1 MARAKRPSD
10 ERYNERRRLKRAAD
24 RASREGRY
32 EDAIRFR
39 EQVAAS
45 YVKQK
50 PYLQFNIPAQLNAA
64 VSNARTSSVEDLPA
78 TSNINA
84 IASAPKQ
91 PRQPRPKRLS
101 DELYNSR
108 RRLRRQAEKLE
119 REAKQA
125 KSERER
131 KLTEG
136 YAQFLRT
143 QAEKTKGTKLTAQ
156 QRMAEIERLG
166 TVRKASKDVTYG
178 RFKIARRNAI
188 FMQQLNAAGTEGA
201 TSSISERKKSVFWAA
216 TKGLWPKGSNVPR
229 NQRYDLIASH
239 FYNDNTTDAQE
250 FRQWL
255 IDEKGTDPSDT
266 YGDLQLIFEYLTE
279 ELNDP
284 AVYELPDL
292 PYGAAMDVIKT
303 AM

>member
-10 ERYNERRRLKRAAD
+10 DLYNARRRARRQAERLEKQ
-24 RASREGRY
+24 GRNL
-32 EDAIRFR
+32 E
-39 EQVAAS
+39 AAS
-45 YVKQK
+45 LRETVAGSYGKAATV
-50 PYLQFNIPAQLNAA
+50 NIAQLNAA
-64 VSNARTSSVEDLPA
+64 VSNARTSSVVDLPA
-78 TSNINA
+78 PSTINA
-84 IASAPKQ
+84 TASAPKQ
-91 PRQPRPKRLS
+91 PRKPRPKRPS
-101 DELYNSR
+101 DELYNAR
-108 RRLRRQAEKLE
+108 RRLRRQAERLE

-136 YAQFLRT
+136 YAQFLRQ
-143 QAEKTKGTKLTAQ
+143 QAEKTKGHKLSAQ
-156 QRMAEIERLG
+156 ERMSEIERLG

-229 NQRYDLIASH
+229 NERYDLIASH
-239 FYNDNTTDAQE
+239 FYNDNTSDARE
-250 FRQWL
+250 FWQWL
-255 IDEKGTDPSDT
+255 IDEKSIDPSDT

>member
-10 ERYNERRRLKRAAD
+10 DLYNARRRAKRQAD
-24 RASREGRY
+24 RLEKQGRNLEAASLRET
-32 EDAIRFR
+32 
-39 EQVAAS
+39 VAAS
-45 YVKQK
+45 YGKAATV
-50 PYLQFNIPAQLNAA
+50 NIAQLNAA
-64 VSNARTSSVEDLPA
+64 VSNARTSSVSDLPA
-78 TSNINA
+78 PTTINA
-84 IASAPKQ
+84 VAKAPKQ
-91 PRQPRPKRLS
+91 PRPKRPS
-101 DELYNSR
+101 DELYNAR

-255 IDEKGTDPSDT
+255 IDEKGIDPSDA

>member
-10 ERYNERRRLKRAAD
+10 DLYNARRRAKRQAERLDRQGRNLEAA
-24 RASREGRY
+24 SLRET
-32 EDAIRFR
+32 
-39 EQVAAS
+39 VAAS
-45 YVKQK
+45 YGKGATV
-50 PYLQFNIPAQLNAA
+50 NIAQLNAA
-64 VSNARTSSVEDLPA
+64 VSNARTSSIESLPPV
-78 TSNINA
+78 SSINRTA
-84 IASAPKQ
+84 NAPIQ
-91 PRQPRPKRLS
+91 PKKPRPKRPS
-101 DELYNSR
+101 DELYNAR

-125 KSERER
+125 KNERER
-131 KLTEG
+131 QLTEG
-136 YAQFLRT
+136 YAQFLRA

-156 QRMAEIERLG
+156 QRKQEIERLG

-201 TSSISERKKSVFWAA
+201 TSSISDRKKSVFWAA

-229 NQRYDLIASH
+229 NQRYDMIASH
-239 FYNDNTTDAQE
+239 FFNDHTTDAQE
-250 FRQWL
+250 FRRWL
-255 IDEKGTDPSDT
+255 IEEKGVDPT
-266 YGDLQLIFEYLTE
+266 NVYGDLQLIFEYITE

-284 AVYELPDL
+284 AIYELPDL